1 MSVSIDGQSMLLIS
15 AGRMT
20 SILDGLEKE
29 RDAARAENARL
40 RTVLAA
46 LCDAAEVAL
55 RRIDGYD
62 AILDPLA
69 EAVDAARN
77 EMATETP

>member
-29 RDAARAENARL
+29 RDAARADNARL
-40 RTVLAA
+40 RTALAA
-46 LCDAAEVAL
+46 LCDAADVAL

-62 AILDPLA
+62 TILDPLA
-69 EAVDAARN
+69 DAVDDARK
-77 EMATETP
+77 ELSQ